1 MLPVHTGGGPAWCS
15 RAQCVCTI
23 KGGGGESES
32 LFSNSS
38 AMVQGVARPGSGCVC
53 KRAHSCGHTGAQA
66 HVAGECHV
74 RMRSRMHHLAV
85 QRGGGLFVFRQ
96 VPHSVP
102 CVVCRCVCANRS
114 FNEGLSVLF
123 LQCPCGRKVSFP
135 GAGGGGRDATRHN
148 HPAPNCAPG
157 ADTPGPI
164 PTETLKRSSWD
175 LAHLLTPGQ
184 YPPRAW
190 GRYPQRDDRTR
201 YLQGTWELLAPIT
214 LYTLR
219 ICCACAA

>member
-1 MLPVHTGGGPAWCS
+1 MGERVKTREGTRKRLVHEEALTAYI
-15 RAQCVCTI
+15 QVCMY
-23 KGGGGESES
+23 KEEVY
-32 LFSNSS
+32 LRF
-38 AMVQGVARPGSGCVC
+38 Q
-53 KRAHSCGHTGAQA
+53 
-66 HVAGECHV
+66 
-74 RMRSRMHHLAV
+74 
-85 QRGGGLFVFRQ
+85 Q
-96 VPHSVP
+96 VPNSVP
-102 CVVCRCVCANRS
+102 CVVWQCVCANRS

-148 HPAPNCAPG
+148 HPAPHCAPG

-201 YLQGTWELLAPIT
+201 YLQGTWSFWPLLT